1 MLGLGAELRNP
12 TEHDE
17 TPASPDR
24 RPKRLLR
31 RGTIGKGA
39 ALASLGAL
47 VVSTQALAAGFMIR
61 ENSAI
66 AVGTVYAGNGS
77 RADAPSTVFNNP
89 AGMTRLT
96 DDEVEGGIAVIL
108 HSIKFNGSASAGGKP
123 VSGVND
129 GNAGRAAFVPNLSW
143 VFGIADGL
151 KGGIAVTVPFGNSVA
166 YDRAWSGRYL
176 NLKTAAL
183 SADINPNI
191 AYRLNDFFSL
201 GAGVSAQ
208 YLRLDVTS
216 AIPQFVIFGPTA
228 PDALYRFKADDWAFG
243 FNLGALMELPGATR
257 IGLTYRSRMDHRIKG
272 NLDFTGASP
281 LLGLVSGSAAS
292 DVHLPATSGF
302 SITKDVSP
310 DLSLSA
316 DIQFTQWSVFK
327 RVIVESRNAPFVF
340 DEEYRDSWL
349 VSIGGVYRLNNVW
362 TLRGG

>member
-1 MLGLGAELRNP
+1 MSEKGLQGAILDAPGDDVPRLVYADWLE
-12 TEHDE
+12 EHGHADYARFIRLSCQLARE
-17 TPASPDR
+17 VMPEGSSTWEPGLYERYVAPGNHKPASDPASPDR

-96 DDEVEGGIAVIL
+96 DGEVEGGIAVIL
-108 HSIKFNGSASAGGKP
+108 PSIKFNGSASAGGKP

-166 YDRAWSGRYL
+166 YDWIY
-176 NLKTAAL
+176 
-183 SADINPNI
+183 
-191 AYRLNDFFSL
+191 
-201 GAGVSAQ
+201 
-208 YLRLDVTS
+208 
-216 AIPQFVIFGPTA
+216 
-228 PDALYRFKADDWAFG
+228 
-243 FNLGALMELPGATR
+243 
-257 IGLTYRSRMDHRIKG
+257 
-272 NLDFTGASP
+272 
-281 LLGLVSGSAAS
+281 
-292 DVHLPATSGF
+292 
-302 SITKDVSP
+302 
-310 DLSLSA
+310 
-316 DIQFTQWSVFK
+316 
-327 RVIVESRNAPFVF
+327 
-340 DEEYRDSWL
+340 
-349 VSIGGVYRLNNVW
+349 
-362 TLRGG
+362 